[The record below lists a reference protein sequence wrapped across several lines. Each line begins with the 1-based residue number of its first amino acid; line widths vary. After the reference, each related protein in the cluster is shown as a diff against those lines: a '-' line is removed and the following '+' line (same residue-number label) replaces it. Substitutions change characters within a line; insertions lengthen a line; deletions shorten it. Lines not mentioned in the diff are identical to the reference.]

1 MHDAK
6 HAAVRA
12 VPWDRVD
19 IHRAGEDDDN
29 IVMVVLEQVESA
41 DGRARSYA
49 ASGRTRPVP
58 STLCQS
64 AARRGHCEV
73 PPWLVAKCKLNVFIG
88 RASEVR
94 ILT

>member
-73 PPWLVAKCKLNVFIG
+73 PPWLVEYKLNVSIG

-94 ILT
+94 MLT